1 MGKKKRQP
9 ASRNSSRGTSPARRP
24 AGFRRAASSSGM
36 LQGVSAELVQDSII
50 AGLISVGTAL
60 LARFI
65 LNISTPAEIFGDRLT
80 PLIPLPIFEHL
91 LSFFGSNAKHIYFG
105 GLLLVEGLV
114 TAAAGVLYWYLRQ
127 RLVAHTPRIGRWL
140 SPQDQPDFR
149 EVPFIVI
156 IFWLVSAGLV
166 APIIGGGFFGLGLI
180 GGWTNTM
187 VSQFIP
193 DIAFAVTFIILL
205 RRRYL
210 RPATETTQEQLAV
223 TRRRLLQLTGLGALV
238 IAGGALALD
247 FISGGVANLFGGG
260 NPSQPPLKVGT
271 VPKSIEVPTPS
282 YGAWTPIAG
291 LTPEVTSPANFY
303 YVSKNL
309 AGDPQIDAGSWR
321 LQIGGMVKNPYTLTY
336 DQLQALPQIQQYHT
350 LECISNEVGGNLIS
364 NALFVGASLADILQ
378 TAGIKTGASELIFQ
392 GADNYSDAL
401 HMSQALDPQ
410 SLIVYLID
418 GVPLPQ
424 PHGYPA
430 RLLIPGL
437 YGMKNCKWVTSLQVS
452 SGSFTGYWEQEGW
465 SSEAVVNTM
474 TRIDV
479 PQASDLLVAKPMF
492 IAGIAYAGDRG
503 ISRVDVSTDGGQTWN
518 TATLRRPLG
527 NLTWVLWEYA
537 WSPPGSN
544 SYIIVARSVDGQG
557 NVQQPQ
563 QNPPLPDGS
572 TGYDAIGVTVR

>member
-1 MGKKKRQP
+1 MGKKKRRP
-9 ASRNSSRGTSPARRP
+9 ASRNSSRGTSPARQP
-24 AGFRRAASSSGM
+24 AGLRRAASSSDM

-60 LARFI
+60 LARLI

-91 LSFFGSNAKHIYFG
+91 LSFFGSSAKHIYFG

-140 SPQDQPDFR
+140 SPQDQLDFR
-149 EVPFIVI
+149 EVPVIVI

-180 GGWTNTM
+180 GGWTNTL

-210 RPATETTQEQLAV
+210 RPATATTQEQVAV

-238 IAGGALALD
+238 IAGSALAWD
-247 FISGGVANLFGGG
+247 VISGGAANLFGGG

-282 YGAWTPIAG
+282 YGAWTPVAG

-309 AGDPQIDAGSWR
+309 AGDPQIDTGSWR

-392 GADNYSDAL
+392 AADSYSDAL
-401 HMSQALDPQ
+401 HLSQALDPQ

-437 YGMKNCKWVTSLQVS
+437 YGMKNCKWVTSLQVG
-452 SGSFTGYWEQEGW
+452 SGSFTGYWEEQGW

-479 PQASDLLVAKPMF
+479 PQESDLLVAKPMF

-557 NVQQPQ
+557 DVQQPQ
-563 QNPPLPDGS
+563 ENPPLPDGS

>member
-1 MGKKKRQP
+1 M
-9 ASRNSSRGTSPARRP
+9 
-24 AGFRRAASSSGM
+24 F
-36 LQGVSAELVQDSII
+36 QGVSAELVQDAVI

-60 LARFI
+60 LARFF

-105 GLLLVEGLV
+105 GLLFIEALV

-127 RLVAHTPRIGRWL
+127 RLLAHRPRIEHWL
-140 SPQDQPDFR
+140 SPQGQPDFR
-149 EVPFIVI
+149 EVPVIVI

-166 APIIGGGFFGLGLI
+166 APIIGGGFLGLGLI
-180 GGWTNTM
+180 GGWTSTL
-187 VSQFIP
+187 VSQIIP
-193 DIAFAVTFIILL
+193 NIAFAVTFIILL
-205 RRRYL
+205 RRSYL
-210 RPATETTQEQLAV
+210 RPATATTQEQAAI

-238 IAGGALALD
+238 IAGGAVAWD
-247 FISGGVANLFGGG
+247 FISGGAANLFGGG

-271 VPKSIEVPTPS
+271 VPKSIEVPTPN
-282 YGAWTPIAG
+282 YGSWTPVAG

-309 AGDPQIDAGSWR
+309 AGDPQIDAGSWN
-321 LQIGGMVKNPYTLTY
+321 LQISGMVKNPYTLSY
-336 DQLQALPQIQQYHT
+336 GQLQALPQVQQYHT

-364 NALFVGASLADILQ
+364 NALFVGASLADIVQ
-378 TAGIKTGASELIFQ
+378 NAGIQTGASELIFQ
-392 GADNYSDAL
+392 AADGYSDAL
-401 HMSQALDPQ
+401 HMSQALDPR

-437 YGMKNCKWVTSLQVS
+437 YGMKNGKWVTSLKVG
-452 SGSFTGYWEQEGW
+452 SGSYTGYWEQQGW
-465 SSEAVVNTM
+465 SSEPVVNTM

-492 IAGIAYAGDRG
+492 IAGIAFAGDRG
-503 ISRVDVSTDGGQTWN
+503 IARVDVSTDGGQTWN

-537 WSPPGSN
+537 WTPPGSDT
-544 SYIIVARSVDGQG
+544 YIIVARSVDGQG
-557 NVQQPQ
+557 NVQQPDE
-563 QNPPLPDGS
+563 NPPLPDGS